1 MNLSYQDKELLETLC
16 SEHKVDYEKVIK
28 LLDSVQEY
36 ELKDRRTGIYDALR
50 DVLKQNFDGKEV
62 KNEI

>member
-1 MNLSYQDKELLETLC
+1 MNLSYQDKELLATLC
-16 SEHKVDYEKVIK
+16 SEHKVSYEKVLK
-28 LLDSVQEY
+28 LLDTIQEY

-50 DVLKQNFDGKEV
+50 DVLKQSFDGREA

>member
-1 MNLSYQDKELLETLC
+1 MNLSYQDKELLATLC
-16 SEHKVDYEKVIK
+16 SEHKVSYEKVLK
-28 LLDSVQEY
+28 LLDTIQEY

-50 DVLKQNFDGKEV
+50 DVLKQSFDGKEA

>member
-1 MNLSYQDKELLETLC
+1 MNLSYQDKELLATLC

-28 LLDSVQEY
+28 LLDTVQEY

-50 DVLKQNFDGKEV
+50 DVLKQSFDGKEA